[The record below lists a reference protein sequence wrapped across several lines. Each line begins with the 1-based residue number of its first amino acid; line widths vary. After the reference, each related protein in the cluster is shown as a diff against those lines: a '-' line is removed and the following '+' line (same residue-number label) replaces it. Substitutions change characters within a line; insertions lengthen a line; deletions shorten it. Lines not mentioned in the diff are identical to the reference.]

1 MDWWDK
7 VLKYKN
13 VNLYSGI
20 GLYMADE
27 TNNKYSWQTDFT
39 ELYKDLKDVSNSNRT
54 EGASIY
60 NFHTLRNLRDGK
72 NTNSSKQIKNGIKA
86 WTKRVPLSEIKS
98 FEKLF

>member
-1 MDWWDK
+1 
-7 VLKYKN
+7 
-13 VNLYSGI
+13 
-20 GLYMADE
+20 MADE

-72 NTNSSKQIKNGIKA
+72 NTN
-86 WTKRVPLSEIKS
+86 
-98 FEKLF
+98 